1 MKTKIILLKI
11 LSQLILT
18 LLFFA
23 SCNSRPKKNNYKIY
37 NAENINRIPVYGV
50 KLKEFKFENIQYAI
64 NSESPNTI
72 LVAMRGTRMQFASL
86 FSQYGYSNE
95 RNLVATHHNYRNKK
109 INVPDLFLPN
119 GKEVLVFEGKIIE
132 ERITVTYYFV
142 TPLNKSEL
150 GTIYIHHFQS

>member
-1 MKTKIILLKI
+1 
-11 LSQLILT
+11 
-18 LLFFA
+18 
-23 SCNSRPKKNNYKIY
+23 
-37 NAENINRIPVYGV
+37 
-50 KLKEFKFENIQYAI
+50 
-64 NSESPNTI
+64 
-72 LVAMRGTRMQFASL
+72 MQFASL
-86 FSQYGYSNE
+86 FSQFGYSNE